1 MTSAAE
7 VRSAAGASK
16 DNIKIYHTNHKNA
29 MIHILLCHGVFN
41 HSANQLKS
49 KSRSGQ
55 SDAFTFQI
63 NIFTAGC

>member
-7 VRSAAGASK
+7 VRSAAGESK

-41 HSANQLKS
+41 HSVNQLKS
-49 KSRSGQ
+49 IY
-55 SDAFTFQI
+55 F
-63 NIFTAGC
+63 

>member
-7 VRSAAGASK
+7 VRSAAGESK
-16 DNIKIYHTNHKNA
+16 DNIYKNA

-41 HSANQLKS
+41 HSVNQLKS

>member
-7 VRSAAGASK
+7 VRSAAGESK
-16 DNIKIYHTNHKNA
+16 DNIYKNA

-41 HSANQLKS
+41 HSVNQLKS
-49 KSRSGQ
+49 KFRSGQ